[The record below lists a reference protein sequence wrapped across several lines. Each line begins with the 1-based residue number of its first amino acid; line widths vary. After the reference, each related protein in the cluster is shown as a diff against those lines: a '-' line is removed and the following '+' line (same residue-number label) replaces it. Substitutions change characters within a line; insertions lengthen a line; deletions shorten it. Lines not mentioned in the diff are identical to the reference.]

1 LAKFGLDYAIFGAQ
15 GQAGVRY
22 GPQISTH
29 LPVDNIVLMNI
40 RIKLP
45 IVLALLCCLLFQSAY
60 ANELAI
66 WDKLQGTNPKGYVL
80 LLRHTIAPGVGDPEN
95 FKLNDCSTQR
105 NLSQVGR
112 DDAKAVGDWLKR
124 RDIRISRVESSRWCR
139 AKQTAQLLGIGKVRL
154 NSNLDSL
161 FESKDPAKAI
171 QTVRVKKQIV
181 DWRNKSGLLV
191 LVGHFVNIGAVAG
204 VGVGSGE
211 GVLVKADSKGK
222 IVVVGLT
229 PKLGR

>member
-1 LAKFGLDYAIFGAQ
+1 MKRFHLAI
-15 GQAGVRY
+15 
-22 GPQISTH
+22 IT
-29 LPVDNIVLMNI
+29 
-40 RIKLP
+40 
-45 IVLALLCCLLFQSAY
+45 ALLISLLGQSAM

-105 NLSQVGR
+105 NLSQLGR
-112 DDAKAVGDWLKR
+112 DDAKAVGDWIKR
-124 RDIRISRVESSRWCR
+124 RDIKISRVESSRWCR
-139 AKQTAQLLGIGKVRL
+139 AKETAQLLGIGKVRL

-161 FESKDPAKAI
+161 FESADPAKAI

-211 GVLVKADSKGK
+211 GVLVKADSKGR
-222 IVVVGLT
+222 ITVVGLT

>member
-1 LAKFGLDYAIFGAQ
+1 MKRFSLAI
-15 GQAGVRY
+15 
-22 GPQISTH
+22 IT
-29 LPVDNIVLMNI
+29 
-40 RIKLP
+40 
-45 IVLALLCCLLFQSAY
+45 ALLISLLGQSAM
-60 ANELAI
+60 ANELEI

-161 FESKDPAKAI
+161 FESADPAKAI

-222 IVVVGLT
+222 ITVVGLT

>member
-1 LAKFGLDYAIFGAQ
+1 MKQ
-15 GQAGVRY
+15 
-22 GPQISTH
+22 
-29 LPVDNIVLMNI
+29 
-40 RIKLP
+40 IKLP
-45 IVLALLCCLLFQSAY
+45 LIFALLTCLFSQSAY

-80 LLRHTIAPGVGDPEN
+80 LLRHTLAPGVGDPEN

-105 NLSQVGR
+105 NLSQLGR
-112 DDAKAVGDWLKR
+112 EDAKSVGDWLKR
-124 RDIRISRVESSRWCR
+124 REIKIARVESSRWCR
-139 AKQTAQLLGIGKVRL
+139 AKETAQLLDIGRVRL
-154 NSNLDSL
+154 NPNLDSL
-161 FESKDPAKAI
+161 FDSQDPAKAI

-191 LVGHFVNIGAVAG
+191 LVGHFVNIGAVTG

-222 IVVVGLT
+222 ITVVGLT

>member
-124 RDIRISRVESSRWCR
+124 RDIKISRVESSRWCR

-161 FESKDPAKAI
+161 FESADPAKAI
-171 QTVRVKKQIV
+171 QTVRVKKQII

-222 IVVVGLT
+222 ITVVGLT

>member
-1 LAKFGLDYAIFGAQ
+1 MRRFVSKNFM
-15 GQAGVRY
+15 V
-22 GPQISTH
+22 
-29 LPVDNIVLMNI
+29 VVL
-40 RIKLP
+40 
-45 IVLALLCCLLFQSAY
+45 LLCSLMTQSAY

-124 RDIRISRVESSRWCR
+124 RDIKISRVESSRWCR
-139 AKQTAQLLGIGKVRL
+139 AKKTAQLLGIGKVRL

-161 FESKDPAKAI
+161 FESADPAKSI

-222 IVVVGLT
+222 ITVVGLT

>member
-1 LAKFGLDYAIFGAQ
+1 MKRFRL
-15 GQAGVRY
+15 
-22 GPQISTH
+22 ST
-29 LPVDNIVLMNI
+29 VLVI
-40 RIKLP
+40 LT
-45 IVLALLCCLLFQSAY
+45 CLFSQSAY

-80 LLRHTIAPGVGDPEN
+80 LLRHTLAPGVGDPEN

-112 DDAKAVGDWLKR
+112 DDAKSVGEWLKR
-124 RDIRISRVESSRWCR
+124 RDIKITRVESSRWCR
-139 AKQTAQLLGIGKVRL
+139 AKETAQLLDIGRVRL
-154 NSNLDSL
+154 NPNLDSL
-161 FESKDPAKAI
+161 FDSQDPAKAI

-191 LVGHFVNIGAVAG
+191 LVGHFVNIGAVTG

-222 IVVVGLT
+222 ISVVGLT

>member
-1 LAKFGLDYAIFGAQ
+1 MKRFNLAI
-15 GQAGVRY
+15 
-22 GPQISTH
+22 IT
-29 LPVDNIVLMNI
+29 
-40 RIKLP
+40 
-45 IVLALLCCLLFQSAY
+45 ALLISLLGQSAM

-105 NLSQVGR
+105 NLSQLGR
-112 DDAKAVGDWLKR
+112 EDAKAVGDWLKR
-124 RDIRISRVESSRWCR
+124 RDIKISRVESSRWCR
-139 AKQTAQLLGIGKVRL
+139 AKETAQLLGIGRVRL
-154 NSNLDSL
+154 NANLDSL
-161 FESKDPAKAI
+161 FESQDPANAI
-171 QTVRVKKQIV
+171 QTERVKKQIV

-222 IVVVGLT
+222 ITVVGLT

>member
-1 LAKFGLDYAIFGAQ
+1 MAKFGLDYAIFGAQ

-40 RIKLP
+40 RTKLP

-139 AKQTAQLLGIGKVRL
+139 AKETAQLLGIGRVRL

-222 IVVVGLT
+222 ITVVGLT

>member
-1 LAKFGLDYAIFGAQ
+1 MRRFVSKNFM
-15 GQAGVRY
+15 V
-22 GPQISTH
+22 
-29 LPVDNIVLMNI
+29 VVL
-40 RIKLP
+40 
-45 IVLALLCCLLFQSAY
+45 LLCSLMTQSAY
-60 ANELAI
+60 ANELEI

-124 RDIRISRVESSRWCR
+124 RDIKISRVESSRWCR

-161 FESKDPAKAI
+161 FESADPAKAI

-191 LVGHFVNIGAVAG
+191 LVGHFINIGAVAG

-211 GVLVKADSKGK
+211 GVLVKADSKGR
-222 IVVVGLT
+222 ITVVGLT

>member
-1 LAKFGLDYAIFGAQ
+1 MKRFSLAI
-15 GQAGVRY
+15 
-22 GPQISTH
+22 IT
-29 LPVDNIVLMNI
+29 
-40 RIKLP
+40 
-45 IVLALLCCLLFQSAY
+45 ALLISLLGQSAM
-60 ANELAI
+60 ANEEAI

-105 NLSQVGR
+105 NLSQLGR
-112 DDAKAVGDWLKR
+112 DDAKAVGDWIKR
-124 RDIRISRVESSRWCR
+124 RDIKISRVESSRWCR
-139 AKQTAQLLGIGKVRL
+139 AKETAQLLGIGKVRL

-161 FESKDPAKAI
+161 FESADPAKAI

-191 LVGHFVNIGAVAG
+191 LVGHFINIGAVAG

-222 IVVVGLT
+222 ITVVGLT

>member
-1 LAKFGLDYAIFGAQ
+1 MLIMKRFNLAI
-15 GQAGVRY
+15 
-22 GPQISTH
+22 IT
-29 LPVDNIVLMNI
+29 
-40 RIKLP
+40 
-45 IVLALLCCLLFQSAY
+45 ALLTSLLGQSAM
-60 ANELAI
+60 ANELEI

-105 NLSQVGR
+105 NLSQLGR
-112 DDAKAVGDWLKR
+112 EDAKAVGDWLKR
-124 RDIRISRVESSRWCR
+124 RDIKISRVESSRWCR
-139 AKQTAQLLGIGKVRL
+139 AKQTAQLLGIGRVRL

-161 FESKDPAKAI
+161 FESADPAKAI
-171 QTVRVKKQIV
+171 QTVRVKKQII

-222 IVVVGLT
+222 ITVVGLT

>member
-1 LAKFGLDYAIFGAQ
+1 MKRF
-15 GQAGVRY
+15 R
-22 GPQISTH
+22 
-29 LPVDNIVLMNI
+29 LPS
-40 RIKLP
+40 
-45 IVLALLCCLLFQSAY
+45 VLALLSCFCVQSAY

-80 LLRHTIAPGVGDPEN
+80 LLRHTLAPGVGDPEN

-112 DDAKAVGDWLKR
+112 DDAKSVGEWLKR
-124 RDIRISRVESSRWCR
+124 RQIKIARIESSRWCR
-139 AKQTAQLLGIGKVRL
+139 AKETAQLLDIGRVRL
-154 NSNLDSL
+154 NPNLDSL
-161 FESKDPAKAI
+161 FESQDPANAI

-191 LVGHFVNIGAVAG
+191 LVGHFVNIGAVTS

-211 GVLVKADSKGK
+211 GVLVKADSEGK
-222 IVVVGLT
+222 IAVVGLT

>member
-1 LAKFGLDYAIFGAQ
+1 MKQ
-15 GQAGVRY
+15 
-22 GPQISTH
+22 
-29 LPVDNIVLMNI
+29 
-40 RIKLP
+40 IKLSL
-45 IVLALLCCLLFQSAY
+45 IFALLTCLFSQSAY

-80 LLRHTIAPGVGDPEN
+80 LLRHTLAPGVGDPEN

-112 DDAKAVGDWLKR
+112 EDAKSVGDWLKR
-124 RDIRISRVESSRWCR
+124 RDIKIARVESSRWCR
-139 AKQTAQLLGIGKVRL
+139 AKETAQLLDIGRVRL
-154 NSNLDSL
+154 NPNLDSL
-161 FESKDPAKAI
+161 FDSQDPAKAI

-191 LVGHFVNIGAVAG
+191 LVGHFINIGAVTG

-211 GVLVKADSKGK
+211 GVLVRADSKGK
-222 IVVVGLT
+222 ITVVGLT

>member
-1 LAKFGLDYAIFGAQ
+1 MKRFNLAI
-15 GQAGVRY
+15 
-22 GPQISTH
+22 IT
-29 LPVDNIVLMNI
+29 
-40 RIKLP
+40 
-45 IVLALLCCLLFQSAY
+45 ALLTSLLGQSAM
-60 ANELAI
+60 ANELEI

-124 RDIRISRVESSRWCR
+124 RDIKISRVESSRWCR

-161 FESKDPAKAI
+161 FESADPAKAI

-222 IVVVGLT
+222 ISVVGLT

>member
-1 LAKFGLDYAIFGAQ
+1 VLIMRRLNLAVI
-15 GQAGVRY
+15 
-22 GPQISTH
+22 T
-29 LPVDNIVLMNI
+29 
-40 RIKLP
+40 
-45 IVLALLCCLLFQSAY
+45 ALLISLLGQSAM
-60 ANELAI
+60 ANELEI

-124 RDIRISRVESSRWCR
+124 RDIKISRVESSRWCR

-161 FESKDPAKAI
+161 FESADPAKAI

-191 LVGHFVNIGAVAG
+191 LVGHFINIGAVAG

-211 GVLVKADSKGK
+211 GVLVKADSKGR
-222 IVVVGLT
+222 ITVVGLT